1 MEILGRLG
9 VADELYATALLGAG
23 VSFYTKLTGH
33 RLGGFSGADF
43 PDYVTSV
50 LSSTPRP
57 GCISSQIVL
66 EAILKK
72 HADDNPLIRV
82 LFNHEKT
89 ALEQDES
96 RVRTTILD
104 RDSGESMIVE
114 SAYVIACDGVH
125 SSTREELGATMLG
138 PPPLPD
144 FAHDQV
150 DYEVE
155 LAVVIGRG
163 GSRIAEADAMRHVV
177 GYTLAND
184 VSARDIQMKAMTGQE
199 FTLTHAKG
207 LDGFKPLGP
216 ALVTADEFDDPI
228 DIHIETRVNGEI
240 RQDARTNDF
249 VHSIPRCI
257 SYVSGYMRLD
267 PGDVILTG
275 SPAGVGFFQGIFLK
289 AGDVVE
295 MTADRIG
302 TLRNSIIDA

>member
-1 MEILGRLG
+1 MKIFSTNQGIAREAADGILEILDLP
-9 VADELYATALLGAG
+9 ESELGAILLEDPELRRVRDG
-23 VSFYTKLTGH
+23 DVRKRVALEDVELRAPLARPGKIVCIGINYASHVEEMRPVLE
-33 RLGGFSGADF
+33 RLGGEVPENPVFF
-43 PDYVTSV
+43 LV
-50 LSSTPRP
+50 P
-57 GCISSQIVL
+57 GSAVCGPEQPIV
-66 EAILKK
+66 
-72 HADDNPLIRV
+72 
-82 LFNHEKT
+82 
-89 ALEQDES
+89 
-96 RVRTTILD
+96 
-104 RDSGESMIVE
+104 
-114 SAYVIACDGVH
+114 
-125 SSTREELGATMLG
+125 
-138 PPPLPD
+138 LPD

-163 GSRIAEADAMRHVV
+163 GSRIAESEAMDHVV

-184 VSARDIQMKAMTGQE
+184 VSARDIQLKAMTGQE

-228 DIHIETRVNGEI
+228 DIHIETRVNGEV

-257 SYVSGYMRLD
+257 AYVSRYMRLD
-267 PGDVILTG
+267 AGDVILTG
-275 SPAGVGFFQGIFLK
+275 SPAGVGFFQGVFLK

-302 TLRNSIIDA
+302 TLRNSIIEA